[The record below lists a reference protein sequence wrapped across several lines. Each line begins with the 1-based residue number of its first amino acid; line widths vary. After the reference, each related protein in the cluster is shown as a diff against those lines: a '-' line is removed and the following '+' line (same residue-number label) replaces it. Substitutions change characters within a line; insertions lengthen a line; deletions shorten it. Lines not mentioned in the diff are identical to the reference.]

1 MKRIVSLSF
10 VIASST
16 LLLSCKQHLPG
27 MGNSEADASGEVSN
41 GDQLK
46 AKLAELQAK
55 SSDRSTPDKAI
66 ESFVAARNEM
76 ARYKCY
82 IIEEQRRS
90 GRSQDA
96 AEKLDAYYL
105 TFFAERAYAAK
116 KPDADESLSQ
126 CVEKADKISLEIKE
140 VKEETPTRAIALVNI
155 RNITPIPTGA
165 SMDDFTKKHR
175 AEGENY
181 EYQLTRDKTGW
192 KIAQVYALEGYPEE
206 WKPKYNDDDAP
217 YVPWI
222 VWPD

>member
-1 MKRIVSLSF
+1 
-10 VIASST
+10 
-16 LLLSCKQHLPG
+16 

-155 RNITPIPTGA
+155 RNITPIPKERVWTTSLRSTALKGKIISTSSLA
-165 SMDDFTKKHR
+165 
-175 AEGENY
+175 
-181 EYQLTRDKTGW
+181 TRPAGKSLRYT
-192 KIAQVYALEGYPEE
+192 L
-206 WKPKYNDDDAP
+206 
-217 YVPWI
+217 
-222 VWPD
+222 